1 MSRSIAIFAAL
12 AILFVLYNSCY
23 TIQEGKQ
30 VILTQFGEPI
40 GDPVNQAGL
49 RFKLPFIQAVNR
61 LEKRILE
68 HDGTA
73 TQMTTRDKRFITV
86 DTFARWRIEN
96 PLQFFLRLTDERS
109 AQSRLADILESETRN
124 AVAEQDLI
132 EIIRTTKDR
141 QPEVDP
147 SLAEAAE
154 QVGILLPI
162 SDGRAIIEQQV
173 FDQAAGKLEALGIEL
188 LDIRFKRINYNQEVL
203 RTIYDRMVSERQQI
217 ASRFRSEGEGAA
229 ARILGNK
236 ERELQTIQSEAY
248 KQVQQIEGEADA
260 TATTIYAGAYNQ
272 SPDAAGFY
280 EFVKTLEAYQKIL
293 DSQSTLILSTD
304 SELFHLIKS
313 IDGSGSGPASTS
325 PLTAPIAPPLPAPP
339 ESSPPPIAAD
349 NPAAPDSP

>member
-1 MSRSIAIFAAL
+1 MPRSLLIFAAL
-12 AILFVLYNSCY
+12 AVLFVLYNSCY

-30 VILTQFGEPI
+30 VILTQFGKPI
-40 GDPVNQAGL
+40 GDPLSQAGL

-68 HDGTA
+68 HGGKA

-86 DTFARWRIEN
+86 DTFARWRIED

-109 AQSRLADILESETRN
+109 AQSRLDDILESETRN

-132 EIIRTTKDR
+132 EIIRSTKDR

-147 SLAEAAE
+147 SIAEAAE
-154 QVGILLPI
+154 QVGVLLPI
-162 SDGRAIIEQQV
+162 NDGRAVIEEHV
-173 FDQAAGKLEALGIEL
+173 FEQAAGKLKGLGIEL

-260 TATTIYAGAYNQ
+260 TATAIYAGAYNQ
-272 SPDAAGFY
+272 SPDSAGLY
-280 EFVKTLEAYQKIL
+280 EFVKTLEAYEKVL
-293 DSQSTLILSTD
+293 DPQSTLILSTN

-313 IDGSGSGPASTS
+313 IEGSGSGPVSTS
-325 PLTAPIAPPLPAPP
+325 PLAPLAVPPPPPL
-339 ESSPPPIAAD
+339 ESSSPPIAAED
-349 NPAAPDSP
+349 ADAPESP